1 MHQPRRQRLLLI
13 HRLQQ
18 DWLAAVPGHSQPHAP
33 ALGMPQGIL
42 AKHRDYGSS
51 KGLSPCMASL
61 SNPLWGAG
69 GLGTGAAG
77 TSLRRLPAPQL
88 PAPQPPPS
96 HDRPFLQ
103 TLRDLVPCQTAQWGT
118 GAGTRR
124 AVLCLQHQPHCI
136 GRFFFPGNHPQ
147 SGSELPGWTLGN
159 TSSAGSSQ

>member
-103 TLRDLVPCQTAQWGT
+103 TLRDLVPSPNGEPELAPAGQCSACSISLTAS
-118 GAGTRR
+118 
-124 AVLCLQHQPHCI
+124 VD
-136 GRFFFPGNHPQ
+136 FFFPGNHPQ
-147 SGSELPGWTLGN
+147 SGSELPGCTLGN